1 MKKIIPDDGFIG
13 KPWGIKI
20 KILRIKPDEIK
31 KLDKRTISK
40 NNLKKNQ
47 RGYIWVK
54 TNTLMKE
61 YYKLPNMTKNVVKDG
76 WFFTGDIGYLKQKI
90 FLSMVREK

>member
-1 MKKIIPDDGFIG
+1 MEKNSKLVRTKKNLEYLWYHRDRNWIAGNIFEKIIPDDGFIG

-40 NNLKKNQ
+40 NNLKKST
-47 RGYIWVK
+47 WVYMGQ
-54 TNTLMKE
+54 NEHFNEGVL
-61 YYKLPNMTKNVVKDG
+61 
-76 WFFTGDIGYLKQKI
+76 
-90 FLSMVREK
+90 